1 MFLTVKRD
9 ATIKARGCAERRS
22 QREYVTKTGK
32 QLIYIITRGN
42 DVIMCHQ
49 C

>member
-22 QREYVTKTGK
+22 QREYV
-32 QLIYIITRGN
+32 
-42 DVIMCHQ
+42 
-49 C
+49 